1 MGEAEPIVKIIH
13 GLGGPKGI
21 LMLVVT
27 SVIGVVGILGVW
39 LFRENIQ
46 APPPAAVELSPEE
59 VLRLGGKARGPM
71 PEVPY
76 VARDLARV
84 AAFGSAQQTDGQWR
98 GLPSGTVLRV
108 ASTTMERSGLW
119 VSGIVQGG
127 TSKGSVKIHS
137 SFLERYTPVPL
148 ANTVELSDVRLVHMA
163 ETPTPKLTVTGWL
176 RNISSQTLSQCTVVC
191 TFEDQG
197 GAKLDR
203 QQGRDMVLQPL
214 EFVRFETAPTV
225 TDKQFAEITIEISHA
240 TPDGLRNYLPAVVIP
255 HSTGQRTQ

>member
-1 MGEAEPIVKIIH
+1 MKITH

-27 SVIGVVGILGVW
+27 SVVGVVGILGIW

-46 APPPAAVELSPEE
+46 SAPVAVAELSPDE
-59 VLRLGGKARGPM
+59 VLHLAGKARGPM

-76 VARDLARV
+76 VASDLARV
-84 AAFGSAQQTDGQWR
+84 ASFGSAQQTDGEWR
-98 GLPSGTVLRV
+98 GLPEGTVLQV
-108 ASTTMERSGLW
+108 SSTTMERTGLW
-119 VSGIVQGG
+119 VRGIIQDG
-127 TSKGSVKIHS
+127 TNKDSVKIHS

-148 ANTVELSDVRLVHMA
+148 AKTLELFDVRLVHA
-163 ETPTPKLTVTGWL
+163 EGTPKPKLTVTGWL

-191 TFEDQG
+191 TFRDQG

-203 QQGRDMVLQPL
+203 QQGRDVVLQPL
-214 EFVRFETAPTV
+214 GFVRFETAPTV

-240 TPDGLRNYLPAVVIP
+240 TPDGLRDYLPAVVIS

>member
-1 MGEAEPIVKIIH
+1 MKITH
-13 GLGGPKGI
+13 GLGGAKGI
-21 LMLVVT
+21 LILVVT
-27 SVIGVVGILGVW
+27 SVVGVVGILGVW
-39 LFRENIQ
+39 LFRENLQ

-59 VLRLGGKARGPM
+59 VLRLAGKARGVM
-71 PEVPY
+71 PEIPY

-84 AAFGSAQQTDGQWR
+84 ASFATAQQPDGQWR
-98 GLPSGTVLRV
+98 GLPEGTVLQV

-119 VSGIVQGG
+119 VSGIVRGG
-127 TSKGSVKIHS
+127 TSEKSVKIHS

-148 ANTVELSDVRLVHMA
+148 ANTLELSDVRLVHTD
-163 ETPTPKLTVTGWL
+163 ETSTPKLTVTGWL

-191 TFEDQG
+191 TFQDQG

-225 TDKQFAEITIEISHA
+225 TDKEFAEITIEISHA
-240 TPDGLRNYLPAVVIP
+240 TPDGLRDYLPAVVIP
-255 HSTGQRTQ
+255 HSAGQRTQ